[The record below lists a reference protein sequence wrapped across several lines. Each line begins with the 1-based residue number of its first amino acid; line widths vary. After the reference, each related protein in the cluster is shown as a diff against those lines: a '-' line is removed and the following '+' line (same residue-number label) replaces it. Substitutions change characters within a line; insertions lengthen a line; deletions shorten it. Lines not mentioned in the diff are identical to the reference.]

1 MKRLTPVNVLVTF
14 FFSYVHCLGSHPVD
28 NLTCFPEVRVRRYTA
43 WKVAEMST
51 LKIICPVKYCEPPPT
66 VTWCRLVDNTTC
78 TPLPENRYVRIWQE
92 LVSNEDNLIKSYM
105 EIKEAT
111 KAYSGLYKCAVSA
124 TSVGHSISVTVTGAD
139 QLENTT
145 HTDNTNS
152 PSPGTDGADPDWLP
166 YVYICGG
173 ILTIVMLVML
183 ISFLSLHGCKR
194 SSRSHLTDPTGPSQK
209 TEQIAEAQC
218 PTRRSSAR
226 VSPSPSVPKRD
237 RSLRCHPTQ
246 SPALSKAATYDQHR
260 LNETPSLHGL
270 LTLPRAP
277 PSQSS
282 PSNQRSALLAQHQG
296 SPRDRRP
303 SQVLYAAL
311 DHLAPRDAPRTVPK
325 FQPEEE
331 FSEYASIRVS

>member
-1 MKRLTPVNVLVTF
+1 MKKLTPVKAVLVLF
-14 FFSYVHCLGSHPVD
+14 FLYVFCLGSHAQV
-28 NLTCFPEVRVRRYTA
+28 NYTCYDEIHVKRNTA
-43 WKVAEMST
+43 WRVVEMST
-51 LKIICPVKYCEPPPT
+51 LIMNCPMKYCEPPPT
-66 VTWCRLVDNTTC
+66 VTWCRLDADNTC
-78 TPLPENRYVRIWQE
+78 TPLPENPNVEIWQE
-92 LVSNEDNLIKSYM
+92 SVSNEDNLIISYM
-105 EIKEAT
+105 EIKKTT
-111 KAYSGLYKCAVSA
+111 KDYSGLYRCGVDA
-124 TSVGHSISVTVTGAD
+124 TTTGHSISVTVTGVD

-145 HTDNTNS
+145 HNYNTIS
-152 PSPGTDGADPDWLP
+152 LPGTNGPALEWLP
-166 YVYICGG
+166 YVFICGG
-173 ILTIVMLVML
+173 IVTVVMVVML

-194 SSRSHLTDPTGPSQK
+194 SSRSHSIDPTGPSHK

-226 VSPSPSVPKRD
+226 VTPSPSVPRRD

-246 SPALSKAATYDQHR
+246 SPALSKATAYDHHH
-260 LNETPSLHGL
+260 LNETQSLHGL

-277 PSQSS
+277 PTQSS
-282 PSNQRSALLAQHQG
+282 PSNHRSALLTQSQG

-331 FSEYASIRVS
+331 FSEYASIRLS